1 MCLNYESAA
10 RYQTAK
16 KDIVCYKILKCVDD
30 EWLTPFRGTPIDNDV
45 VWGRVEQFPFNTDY
59 KPILHECIPSLW
71 GNTYRT
77 CIGEGFVHACASQ
90 NGAENVLKEMKSLE
104 YGYLR
109 GHFVEPKISLALF
122 KCVIPKG
129 TLYVTGRDD
138 YGNTG
143 YACKKIKFV
152 EKIKELEINKEL

>member
-1 MCLNYESAA
+1 MCLSYEATA
-10 RYQTAK
+10 RYQTTK
-16 KDIVCYKILKCVDD
+16 KDVVCYKILKCIDD
-30 EWLTPFRGTPIDNDV
+30 NWYTPFRATPIDNDV

-59 KPILHECIPSLW
+59 RPILHERFQSLW
-71 GNTYRT
+71 GDDGRRT
-77 CIGEGFVHACASQ
+77 CIGDGFVHACASQ
-90 NGAENVLKEMKSLE
+90 IGAENVLKELKSLE
-104 YGYLR
+104 YSYLR

-152 EKIKELEINKEL
+152 EKIKEIEIKK

>member
-1 MCLNYESAA
+1 MCLSYEATA

-16 KDIVCYKILKCVDD
+16 KDVVCFKILKCIDN
-30 EWLTPFRGTPIDNDV
+30 EWLTPFRSTSIDNDV
-45 VWGRVEQFPFNTDY
+45 VLGHGEQIPFDTDY
-59 KPILHECIPSLW
+59 KPDLHERIQSLW
-71 GNTYRT
+71 EDGRRTY
-77 CIGEGFVHACASQ
+77 IGAGFVHACASQ
-90 NGAENVLKEMKSLE
+90 NGAEKVLKEVKSLE

-109 GHFVEPKISLALF
+109 GHYVDPKISFALF

-143 YACKKIKFV
+143 YACKKIKFI
-152 EKIKELEINKEL
+152 EKIEELEIKK